1 MKMCNV
7 ESEMVLRLVSGS
19 LGWMYV
25 VLNHIISYV
34 TLPFFPAPF
43 FQLVYGTFRKL
54 VMQKKLLVHC
64 TLNSLKTTGEKKRM
78 HDITGPKC
86 K

>member
-1 MKMCNV
+1 MCNV

-25 VLNHIISYV
+25 VLNHIISHV
-34 TLPFFPAPF
+34 TLPFFQHLF

-54 VMQKKLLVHC
+54 VMQKKALS
-64 TLNSLKTTGEKKRM
+64 SLHFEFIKNNGRKKRM
-78 HDITGPKC
+78 RDITGAQV
-86 K
+86 